1 MADMG
6 SNVGVSDSKVH
17 VFAMLVQSR
26 FKTSTGLVG
35 KKEKKGMIRRVE

>member
-1 MADMG
+1 MG

-17 VFAMLVQSR
+17 VFAMLVLFC
-26 FKTSTGLVG
+26 FKASMGLVG